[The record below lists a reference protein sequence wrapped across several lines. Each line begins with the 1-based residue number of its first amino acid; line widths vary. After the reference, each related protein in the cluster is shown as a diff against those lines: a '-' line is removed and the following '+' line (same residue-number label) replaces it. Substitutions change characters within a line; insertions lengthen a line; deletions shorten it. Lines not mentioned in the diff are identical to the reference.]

1 MTKKRR
7 KRSAGQYQLPPHIKR
22 AHQEVA
28 DAKAWK
34 PRPPLPQL
42 HVILTVFGLF
52 LLCVGMALFF
62 LLPSR
67 SLVQDLRSHGVS
79 AAATVVGVDSK
90 PKYVKV
96 RLVSSPKAGTE
107 VELSEYAGMLPETET
122 GASVIVTYDPEDP
135 SRVLVQGWVEDPPA
149 NLPAYGTS
157 ALAVICLGLTTAVI
171 WRRFWILRTFGPE
184 GPSASSTGG
193 EKPSPSSVRVE
204 ERREEVVGVREVREP
219 AHAVD

>member
-7 KRSAGQYQLPPHIKR
+7 KNTAKQYQLPPHIKR

-28 DAKAWK
+28 EAKAWK
-34 PRPPLPQL
+34 PRPPLPQVR
-42 HVILTVFGLF
+42 VILVGFGLF

-62 LLPSR
+62 LLPSH
-67 SLVQDLRSHGVS
+67 SLVQDLRSRGVS

-107 VELSEYAGMLPETET
+107 VKLWDYAGMLPETQT
-122 GASVIVTYDPEDP
+122 GASMIVTYDPEDP
-135 SRVLVQGWVEDPPA
+135 SRILAQSWVEDPPA

-171 WRRFWILRTFGPE
+171 WRRLWILRTFGPE
-184 GPSASSTGG
+184 EPPASSTGG
-193 EKPSPSSVRVE
+193 KKPSAKSTGDTKS
-204 ERREEVVGVREVREP
+204 
-219 AHAVD
+219 

>member
-7 KRSAGQYQLPPHIKR
+7 RRPAEQYQLPPHIKR

-28 DAKAWK
+28 EARAWR

-42 HVILTVFGLF
+42 RVILTGFGLA
-52 LLCVGMALFF
+52 LLCIGMALFF
-62 LLPSR
+62 ALPSR
-67 SLVQDLRSHGVS
+67 SLVQDLRSHGES
-79 AAATVVGVDSK
+79 AAATVIGVDSK

-96 RLVSSPKAGTE
+96 RLVTSAKAGTE
-107 VELSEYAGMLPETET
+107 VKLTDYAGMLPETET
-122 GASVIVTYDPEDP
+122 GASMIVTYDPKDP
-135 SRVLVQGWVEDPPA
+135 SRILTQSWVEDPPA

-184 GPSASSTGG
+184 EPSASSKGG
-193 EKPSPSSVRVE
+193 KKPSDKSTGNTKS
-204 ERREEVVGVREVREP
+204 
-219 AHAVD
+219 